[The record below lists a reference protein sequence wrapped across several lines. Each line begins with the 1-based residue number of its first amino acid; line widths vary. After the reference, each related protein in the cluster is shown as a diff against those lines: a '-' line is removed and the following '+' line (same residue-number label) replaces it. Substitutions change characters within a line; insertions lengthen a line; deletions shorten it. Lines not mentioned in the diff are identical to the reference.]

1 VERVARLI
9 GPAAAAK
16 QLGIARS
23 SVYRMLGN
31 AACGPPGGT
40 SRHRS
45 QSQSIGTAS
54 RTSRAGLVADVIDI
68 RTGRPVED
76 VEAVLV
82 RLGRPMSGLEVVL
95 VRFGAAIAERAAREK
110 DDL

>member
-31 AACGPPGGT
+31 AA
-40 SRHRS
+40 
-45 QSQSIGTAS
+45 
-54 RTSRAGLVADVIDI
+54 
-68 RTGRPVED
+68 
-76 VEAVLV
+76 
-82 RLGRPMSGLEVVL
+82 
-95 VRFGAAIAERAAREK
+95 
-110 DDL
+110 